1 MQFGIH
7 IIINHLTLS
16 PVEVGRAVEERGFDS
31 LFVGEHT
38 HIPVRRETAYIG
50 IDDRSPPQPGEGAD
64 ELRKRRPDLRQNFWY
79 LYDPFVAL
87 AAAAAVTERIKLG
100 TAICLIPERDPI
112 TLAQE
117 IATLDQISN
126 GRVIIGIGSGW
137 NREEMANHGVAWKD
151 RFKVTRE
158 RVEAMR
164 ALWTDDEAEFHGE
177 TVDFDPV
184 WCYPKPVQEG
194 GPPILLGQNSPRTF
208 ERIVRYCDGW
218 IPYRI
223 PIGDPEILP
232 QVTELRRQWADAG
245 RDPAALHVSMNGPAI
260 PAAAGDDPA
269 EADPAALDAAVAEAE
284 RLREGGVDRLLF
296 NLGSPKR
303 DLGYP
308 TLDRYASF
316 LARVT

>member
-7 IIINHLTLS
+7 IIVNHLTLS

-31 LFVGEHT
+31 LFLGEHT
-38 HIPVRRETAYIG
+38 HIPVQRETAYIG
-50 IDDRSPPQPGEGAD
+50 IGDRSPPRPGESAD

-79 LYDPFVAL
+79 LYDPFIAL
-87 AAAAAVTERIKLG
+87 ATAAAVTERIKLG

-177 TVDFDPV
+177 TADFDPSGATRSRSRRAARRS
-184 WCYPKPVQEG
+184 CSARTAR
-194 GPPILLGQNSPRTF
+194 GPSSASSATA
-208 ERIVRYCDGW
+208 
-218 IPYRI
+218 
-223 PIGDPEILP
+223 
-232 QVTELRRQWADAG
+232 TA
-245 RDPAALHVSMNGPAI
+245 
-260 PAAAGDDPA
+260 
-269 EADPAALDAAVAEAE
+269 
-284 RLREGGVDRLLF
+284 
-296 NLGSPKR
+296 GSPTASPSATRRSSRKSPSCAAS
-303 DLGYP
+303 GP
-308 TLDRYASF
+308 TRAAIRPRCTS
-316 LARVT
+316 A